1 MRWRGTAELALPWG
15 AREGASMGL
24 IGPEGSRQLKLAGRF
39 LGVGFELAASI
50 FVGLFAGRWLDGTLH
65 TTFLQYVGLLI
76 GLASGFRSFYK
87 LARTAQAQLSDNSSD
102 SSDPRPP

>member
-1 MRWRGTAELALPWG
+1 
-15 AREGASMGL
+15 MGL

-50 FVGLFAGRWLDGTLH
+50 FAGYFAGRWLDTELD
-65 TTFLQYVGLLI
+65 TTYLAYVGLLI

-87 LARTAQAQLSDNSSD
+87 LARTAQADLAPDD
-102 SSDPRPP
+102 SSDPPAT